1 MMPKK
6 QDVLA
11 KLGDW
16 AVTDPPFGTWADSC
30 LWKMLLYEL
39 SAGNLHE
46 IPCWRI
52 GPEPPHAE
60 NILPGT
66 LVPQRL
72 PTILPIACFSC
83 CHPDVTSS
91 VLVELTTS

>member
-66 LVPQRL
+66 LVPQRFSDY
-72 PTILPIACFSC
+72 PTHCLFQLLSPICLFFPYVSYW
-83 CHPDVTSS
+83 
-91 VLVELTTS
+91 